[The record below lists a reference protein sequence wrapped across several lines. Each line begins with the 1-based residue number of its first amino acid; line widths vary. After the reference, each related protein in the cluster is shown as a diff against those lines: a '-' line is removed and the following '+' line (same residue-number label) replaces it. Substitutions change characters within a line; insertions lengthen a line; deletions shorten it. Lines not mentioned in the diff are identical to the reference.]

1 MKNKD
6 HLREIIAAQKHGE
19 PAGIAS
25 ICSYNKY
32 VIEAALQQAR
42 EDTSVV
48 LIESTS
54 NQVNQ
59 FGGYTG
65 MKPDGFKEYIFS
77 IARYM
82 KFPVEQ
88 IILGGDHLGPFP
100 FRDET
105 ETAAMEKSVK
115 MIEGYVSAG
124 CKKIHIDTSM
134 GLADDPGGTGWGL
147 DPDVIALRCARLC
160 SAAERAYDELKKQ
173 NRDYAPPLYVIGTE
187 VPAPGGSDEVEEG
200 VSVTKVSG
208 FEETVSIT
216 KALFYKQKLEQAWER
231 VIAVVVQPGV
241 EFGDHTII
249 EYDRGKTREL
259 TDAVKRYPGLVF
271 EGHSTDYQ
279 TAQHLKEMVEDG
291 VAILKVGPALTFAVR
306 EAVYMLSFMEEEL
319 FKSDRSVKLSA
330 FIETF
335 DSAMSR
341 NPVHWQKYY
350 TGTDKEVALKRKY
363 SFFDRAR
370 YYWLDESVND
380 SLGLLIINLRSADVP
395 LSLVSQFFPRQ
406 YNKIRLGLLEND
418 PEALIRD
425 SVKSILENYSYAVG
439 NFKEGGKRVRSTPTT
454 DTKGR

>member
-1 MKNKD
+1 LKNND
-6 HLREIIAAQKHGE
+6 RLNDIVAAQKQGE
-19 PAGIAS
+19 PAGITS
-25 ICSYNKY
+25 VCSYNKY
-32 VIEAALQQAR
+32 VIEAALQLAL
-42 EDTSVV
+42 DDGSAV

-65 MKPDGFKEYIFS
+65 MRPDGFKEYIFS
-77 IARYM
+77 IARSM
-82 KFPVEQ
+82 KFPVEH

-100 FRDET
+100 FRDERET
-105 ETAAMEKSVK
+105 EAMEKSVK
-115 MIEGYVSAG
+115 MVEGYVSAG

-134 GLADDPGGTGWGL
+134 GLADDHGGAGSGL

-160 SAAERAYDELKKQ
+160 SAAERAYHELKKQ
-173 NRDYAPPLYVIGTE
+173 NRDSVPPVYVIGTE

-200 VSVTKVSG
+200 VSVTKVPE

-216 KALFYKQKLEQAWER
+216 KKLFYKHKLEQAWER

-249 EYDRGKTREL
+249 EYNRGKAWEL
-259 TDAVKRYPGLVF
+259 SNAVKQFPGLVF

-279 TAQHLKEMVEDG
+279 TAERLKEMVEDG
-291 VAILKVGPALTFAVR
+291 IAILKVGPALTFAVR
-306 EAVYMLSFMEEEL
+306 EAVFMLSFMEKEL
-319 FKSDRSVKLSA
+319 FKNDPSVKLSA

-335 DSAMSR
+335 DRAMLR

-350 TGTDKEVALKRKY
+350 TGTGKEVEIKRKY

-370 YYWLDESVND
+370 YYWPDESVKD
-380 SLGLLIINLRSADVP
+380 SLGLLIGNLRSSDVP

-406 YNKIRLGLLEND
+406 YDKIRIGMLEKD

-425 SVKSILENYSYAVG
+425 SVRSILESYSYAVG
-439 NFKEGGKRVRSTPTT
+439 NIKNVI
-454 DTKGR
+454 